1 MLEAGALRKQDILSN
16 MLRLAC
22 AVLCS
27 FALSGASHFATL
39 DGHRVHYQSYGQG
52 REAVVFIHGWT
63 CDLTFWSGQAPVY
76 EKRRSLLVDLPG
88 HGQSDK
94 PDIPYTMELF
104 ARAVEAAMRDAG
116 VDRATLVGHSMGT
129 PVALTF
135 LRLYPEKTA
144 GLVVVD
150 ALIPL
155 PPKDDA
161 EREKVDAMLTA
172 RAKAFRAPD
181 YQVPMRQLLDS
192 MFTAQTAASLRDQIR
207 SKMLS
212 TPQHVA
218 ASAMEGMVAMMEQ
231 YRQGFRYPG
240 PALVVLAK
248 RPNRSGPTYEAYLRT
263 LFPNLRSYQ
272 EWEGAGHFLMMEQP
286 ERFNAALLDFL
297 KR

>member
-1 MLEAGALRKQDILSN
+1 

-22 AVLCS
+22 CAVLFS
-27 FALSGASHFATL
+27 FALSGASRFAKL
-39 DGHRVHYQSYGQG
+39 DGHRIHYQSYGQG

-76 EKRRSLLVDLPG
+76 EKRRSLLIDLPG

-104 ARAVEAAMRDAG
+104 AGAVEAAMRDAG
-116 VDRATLVGHSMGT
+116 VDRGTLVGHSMGT

-135 LRLYPEKTA
+135 LRLYPKKAA

-150 ALIPL
+150 FFIPL
-155 PPKDDA
+155 PPKDEA
-161 EREKVDAMLTA
+161 ERDKAAATFTA
-172 RAKAFRAPD
+172 RAKAYRATD
-181 YQVPMRQLLDS
+181 YKVPMRQAIDS
-192 MFTAQTAASLRDQIR
+192 MFTAQTTAALQDQIR

-218 ASAMEGMVAMMEQ
+218 VSAMEGMGAMAER
-231 YRQGFRYPG
+231 YRQGFRYPV

-248 RPNRSGPTYEAYLRT
+248 RPNRGGPTYETYLRT
-263 LFPNLRSYQ
+263 LFPTLRSYQ

-286 ERFNAALLDFL
+286 ERFNAALVDFL
-297 KR
+297 AR